1 MNIQIKKGVVEL
13 CVLALLHERDCYGY
27 ELVESVSAHIE
38 ISEGTIYPLL
48 RRFRQEG
55 YVESYLKE
63 SQAGPPRKYYQLT
76 IAGERAYREQ
86 LAEWRSFQE
95 GVNALLGGVENA

>member
-13 CVLALLHERDCYGY
+13 CVLALLHEKDRYGY
-27 ELVESVSAHIE
+27 ELVETISTHIE

-55 YVESYLKE
+55 YVESYLME

-76 IAGERAYREQ
+76 PGGEMAYREQ
-86 LAEWRSFQE
+86 RADWESFQR
-95 GVNALLGGVENA
+95 GVNALLGGAEIA